1 MASIKQLSLGIGYY
15 TQAIGVFMRLRKY
28 LKQDFIRD
36 LSFPNQLEQEYYYNS
51 KYYNRTKQYM
61 HANHFFGELLCI
73 LRGEKMNHLERKR
86 FANLSA
92 CAPIF
97 DDFFDKDKEELSKI
111 KDLLNL
117 SESVIPTSEEQK
129 LAVLF
134 LDNILTDIENE
145 SAFMDAANQ
154 LFEAQL
160 KAKVFQNKEANAD
173 DLWMLSKQKGGY
185 SGLMYALLLS
195 HKLTLEEQ
203 ELAFE
208 LGAFGQFMDDVFDL
222 YDDRNA
228 GIFTMPNTAK
238 SVLDIDLFFEDL
250 LSSIKAKV
258 LKYKVDSQVQNDF
271 INVLHIFSAAIRLA
285 LQDFKKVE
293 SKFDISPSQCLNI
306 DRKYWIIDMEKS
318 QNAFKMFRIG
328 LSYLS

>member
-1 MASIKQLSLGIGYY
+1 
-15 TQAIGVFMRLRKY
+15 
-28 LKQDFIRD
+28 
-36 LSFPNQLEQEYYYNS
+36 
-51 KYYNRTKQYM
+51 M

-73 LRGEKMNHLERKR
+73 LRGEKMNKSERKR

-97 DDFFDKDKEELSKI
+97 DDFFDKDKEELTEI

-117 SESVIPTSEEQK
+117 SESAIPSSDEQK
-129 LAVLF
+129 LSVLF
-134 LDNILTDIENE
+134 LGNILADIENE
-145 SAFMDAANQ
+145 SAFMQAANQ

-160 KAKVFQNKEANAD
+160 KAKEFQKIEAKAD
-173 DLWMLSKQKGGY
+173 DLWLLSKQKGGY
-185 SGLMYALLLS
+185 SGLMYALLLN
-195 HKLTLEEQ
+195 HKLTTEEH

-228 GIFTMPNTAK
+228 GIFTLPNTAK
-238 SVLDIDLFFEDL
+238 SVADIGLFFETL
-250 LSSIKAKV
+250 LSSIQTKV
-258 LKYKVDSQVQNDF
+258 MKYNVKPQAQKDF
-271 INVLHIFSAAIRLA
+271 INVLYIFSAAIRLA

-293 SKFDISPSQCLNI
+293 SNFNISPSQCLAI
-306 DRKYWIIDMEKS
+306 DRKHWIIDMEKA